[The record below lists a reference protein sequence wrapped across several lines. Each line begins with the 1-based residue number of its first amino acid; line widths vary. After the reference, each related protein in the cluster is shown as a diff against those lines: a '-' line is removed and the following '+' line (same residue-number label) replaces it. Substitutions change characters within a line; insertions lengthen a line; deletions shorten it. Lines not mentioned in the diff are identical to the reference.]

1 MLRLLG
7 PQGRCA
13 IIIKKSENY
22 YLNKRRYIIDNLMWV
37 FLQSG
42 FVK

>member
-1 MLRLLG
+1 MLRWLG
-7 PQGRCA
+7 PWGRCE
-13 IIIKKSENY
+13 IIIKKSEKY
-22 YLNKRRYIIDNLMWV
+22 YLNKRGCIIDNLMWV